1 MNNFNSIS
9 NLINELQ
16 QEHTTTLNKLKNETD
31 EKDIKR
37 LNNELTLMN
46 DIIMKLLKLK
56 KNKSQ

>member
-9 NLINELQ
+9 TLINELQ